1 VDATIEHGTPGWY
14 LLRRMSL
21 GGRRARARARAS
33 HEGEAPIMA
42 GAAYLRLT
50 RPFDAGALQGP
61 W

>member
-33 HEGEAPIMA
+33 HEGETPIMA
-42 GAAYLRLT
+42 AAAYLRLT
-50 RPFDAGALQGP
+50 RPCLAGA
-61 W
+61 